1 MNKHSLLQR
10 QIRRAFGKDYVPPP
24 ELERFFEQVDAAYRQ
39 FDHDRKLTEHVLE
52 VSAQELTEVNS
63 QLIAQN
69 RRNEGLLNRLRQT
82 LNHFKEDDSVFAEPD
97 LIRVAEEIDRLV
109 AGRRAVEMALRAAKE
124 AADAANQAK
133 SDFLSSMSHEIRT
146 PLNAIIGMAE
156 LLEHDSTRPDVKQ
169 CLRTIHT
176 SGDVLLSLIND
187 ILDLS
192 KIEAGQIEIEK
203 APMDLKMCVEESV
216 NIVSSLASEKGIVMK
231 LSKDPNLPEAIL
243 GDSLRLRQVLL
254 NLLMNA
260 VKFTE
265 RGVISLTTELASN
278 EHGSPVVSFAVKD
291 TGIGMT
297 PDQQKR
303 LFRIFSQADV
313 STSRRFGG
321 TGLGLAISQQ
331 LVELMGG
338 KITIESALGKGS
350 TFLFSI
356 PVVETA
362 KPLPM
367 QSLGSSPSLPNFVL
381 GQRCPMKILLAE
393 DNKVNQQVVEL
404 MLNRLGYKTEI
415 VINGLEA
422 VSILERESFD
432 LVLMD
437 IQMPI
442 MSGLEAAEKIIEK
455 HGPKRPQIVALTA
468 NATREDR
475 KTCMDAGMDDYLV
488 KPLRRDRLAAVIE
501 ETYARIHGVE
511 KTQG

>member
-1 MNKHSLLQR
+1 MNKHSLLER
-10 QIRRAFGKDYVPPP
+10 QIRRVFGKDYVPTP
-24 ELERFFEQVDAAYRQ
+24 ELERFFEQVDAAYQQ

-52 VSAQELTEVNS
+52 VSAQELTEANS
-63 QLIAQN
+63 QLVAQN

-82 LNHFKEDDSVFAEPD
+82 LNHFQEEDSVYAEPD

-109 AGRRAVEMALRAAKE
+109 AGRRAVEVALRAAKE
-124 AADAANQAK
+124 ASDAANQAK

-203 APMDLKMCVEESV
+203 VPVDLKMCVEEPI
-216 NIVSSLASEKGIVMK
+216 NIVASLAADKGIELK
-231 LSKDPNLPEAIL
+231 LSNDPNLPEAIL

-265 RGVISLTTELASN
+265 RGMISLTTRLVMAEQGRLIT
-278 EHGSPVVSFAVKD
+278 FLVKD
-291 TGIGMT
+291 SGIGMT

-303 LFRIFSQADV
+303 LFKIFSQADV
-313 STSRRFGG
+313 STTRRFGG
-321 TGLGLAISQQ
+321 TGLGLAISQK

-350 TFLFSI
+350 VFQFSI
-356 PVVETA
+356 PLVEA
-362 KPLPM
+362 VKPQPI
-367 QSLGSSPSLPNFVL
+367 QGLGATPTQPNYAL

-404 MLNRLGYKTEI
+404 MLNRLGYKTQI

-422 VSILERESFD
+422 VSILDKEAFD

-437 IQMPI
+437 IQMPV

-455 HGPKRPQIVALTA
+455 HGSKRPQIIALTA

-475 KTCMDAGMDDYLV
+475 KICMDAGMDDYLV
-488 KPLRRDRLAAVIE
+488 KPLRRDRLATVIE
-501 ETYARIHGVE
+501 ETYARIHGIE
-511 KTQG
+511 NQQD